1 MKVKAKPAPLTE
13 AIAPSMTPA
22 QASGLVHLPL
32 QEWAHTRAQTPAIA
46 SGSQTLSFAELQQA
60 VSQRVQAL
68 TQAQAPASVWVDT
81 AHTQVARLVDFLGI
95 VASGR
100 AAAVADPDWPR
111 AVAASVHAALPTQ
124 PCTLHTAQPDAAFY
138 IGFTSG
144 STGLPKGFRRSHRS
158 WVESFKV
165 CLSDFGPLVGSRLLV
180 PGRDAHSLFL
190 FGMLLGLWT
199 GAGVVVQERFSAAAA
214 LEVLRQGQTPGL
226 VSTPSQLV
234 LLLDLAQHRQLAPLL
249 AVRLI
254 LISGARWLRH
264 RTPELQALFPQARI
278 IEFYGASETSFIAW
292 MDSAADAPS
301 TVVGHPFSTVQLQ
314 LRPLPNTAQEK
325 AAPENATM
333 DKAAPQASPGLIYV
347 RSPMLFM
354 DYVQA
359 IDANADA
366 DTDADTDP
374 SAALRDGE
382 WLTVHDMGY
391 LDAQG
396 RLCLGGRAKRMI
408 VTRGKNL
415 FAEELEA
422 VLQAHPAIA
431 AASVHGVADARRGA
445 QVVAIIRW
453 ADADYAT
460 ELPTR
465 PSAQDIRNWCQ
476 HHLEAYK
483 APRKLFICADWPF
496 TASGKTQ
503 HSLLADSLQAHLQP
517 QSSPLTPA
525 PSLLTPAPSLLNPA
539 TSLLNPATSLL
550 TPAPSLLPPAP
561 SLLNPATSLLCPH
574 PLQALP

>member
-1 MKVKAKPAPLTE
+1 MKVKAKPTE

-60 VSQRVQAL
+60 VSQRAQAL

-165 CLSDFGPLVGSRLLV
+165 CLSDFGPLAGSRLLV

-301 TVVGHPFSTVQLQ
+301 AVVGHPFSAVQLQ

-325 AAPENATM
+325 AAPENAAL

-359 IDANADA
+359 VDADADA

-503 HSLLADSLQAHLQP
+503 HSLLADSLQTHLQP

-525 PSLLTPAPSLLNPA
+525 PSLLTPAPSLL
-539 TSLLNPATSLL
+539 
-550 TPAPSLLPPAP
+550 PPAP
-561 SLLNPATSLLCPH
+561 SLLNPAPSLLCPH

>member
-1 MKVKAKPAPLTE
+1 MKVKAKPTE

-46 SGSQTLSFAELQQA
+46 SGSQTLSFAQLQQA
-60 VSQRVQAL
+60 VSQRAQAL
-68 TQAQAPASVWVDT
+68 IQAQAPASVWVDT

-301 TVVGHPFSTVQLQ
+301 AVVGHPFSTVQLQ

-325 AAPENATM
+325 AAPENTALDKAAL
-333 DKAAPQASPGLIYV
+333 DKAAPQASLGLIYV
-347 RSPMLFM
+347 HSPMLFM

-359 IDANADA
+359 VDA
-366 DTDADTDP
+366 DTNTDA

-517 QSSPLTPA
+517 HLQPQSSPLTPA
-525 PSLLTPAPSLLNPA
+525 PSLLTPA
-539 TSLLNPATSLL
+539 TSLL
-550 TPAPSLLPPAP
+550 TPAPSLLNPAP
-561 SLLNPATSLLCPH
+561 SLLCPH
-574 PLQALP
+574 PLQALS

>member
-60 VSQRVQAL
+60 VSQRAQAL
-68 TQAQAPASVWVDT
+68 IQAQAPASVWVDT

-165 CLSDFGPLVGSRLLV
+165 CLSDFGPLAGSRLLV

-301 TVVGHPFSTVQLQ
+301 AVVGHPFSTVQLQ

-333 DKAAPQASPGLIYV
+333 DKAALDKAAPQASPGLIYV

-359 IDANADA
+359 IDA
-366 DTDADTDP
+366 DTNTEA

-460 ELPTR
+460 VPADPQTDTPPTR

-483 APRKLFICADWPF
+483 APRKLFICANWPF

-517 QSSPLTPA
+517 HSQPH
-525 PSLLTPAPSLLNPA
+525 PSLLP
-539 TSLLNPATSLL
+539 PATSLL
-550 TPAPSLLPPAP
+550 TPAPSLL
-561 SLLNPATSLLCPH
+561 CPH

>member
-1 MKVKAKPAPLTE
+1 MKVKAKPTE

-60 VSQRVQAL
+60 VSQRAQAL

-325 AAPENATM
+325 AAPENAAL

-453 ADADYAT
+453 ADATNAT
-460 ELPTR
+460 VPADPQPDTPPTR

-525 PSLLTPAPSLLNPA
+525 PSLLTPAPSLL
-539 TSLLNPATSLL
+539 
-550 TPAPSLLPPAP
+550 
-561 SLLNPATSLLCPH
+561 CPH

>member
-1 MKVKAKPAPLTE
+1 
-13 AIAPSMTPA
+13 MTPA

-32 QEWAHTRAQTPAIA
+32 QEWAYTRAQTPAIA
-46 SGSQTLSFAELQQA
+46 SASQTLTFAQLQQA
-60 VSQRVQAL
+60 VSQRAHAL
-68 TQAQAPASVWVDT
+68 TQTQAPASVWVDA
-81 AHTQVARLVDFLGI
+81 AHNQVARLVDFLGI

-100 AAAVADPDWPR
+100 AAAVADPDWPS
-111 AVAASVHAALPTQ
+111 AVATSVHAALPMQ

-165 CLSDFGPLVGSRLLV
+165 CQSDFGPLAGSRLLV

-199 GAGVVVQERFSAAAA
+199 GAGVVVQERFSAAAV

-249 AVRLI
+249 ALRLI

-278 IEFYGASETSFIAW
+278 IEFYGACETSFIAW

-301 TVVGHPFSTVQLQ
+301 AVVGHPFSTVALQ

-325 AAPENATM
+325 AAPLSAAM
-333 DKAAPQASPGLIYV
+333 DKAAPEASLGLIYV

-359 IDANADA
+359 VDA
-366 DTDADTDP
+366 DPDA

-382 WLTVHDMGY
+382 WLTVHDIGY

-396 RLCLGGRAKRMI
+396 RLCLGGRARRMI

-453 ADADYAT
+453 ANATDATVPADPQPDT
-460 ELPTR
+460 PPTR

-483 APRKLFICADWPF
+483 APRKLFVCANWPF

-517 QSSPLTPA
+517 QSSPLTP
-525 PSLLTPAPSLLNPA
+525 TP
-539 TSLLNPATSLL
+539 
-550 TPAPSLLPPAP
+550 
-561 SLLNPATSLLCPH
+561 SLLCPP